1 MRAQAL
7 ETYERR
13 EGSSPTLDATGF
25 VGLAMSP
32 LRFVGGALARH
43 LAKPRPGQ
51 SRLATSPPELLA
63 AALQPGDV
71 LLVEGTSRFS
81 SAIKYLTQS
90 TWSHTSLYLGDRVD
104 PFELG
109 DDARVLV
116 DADIVEGVRLI
127 PLKEFSGLHTR
138 ICRPVGLGEQ
148 DVSTLIAFMLD
159 RVGNTYDL
167 KNVFDLARYFV
178 RRPPVPGAMRRRA
191 LAMGSGEPTRGI
203 CSTLIAQAFG
213 SIRYPILPE
222 VEMLDA
228 SAPGAKQARAEILHI
243 RHHSLYAPR
252 DFDVSPFF
260 RIVKPRIEHG
270 FEFRSLNWADPA
282 AATD

>member
-1 MRAQAL
+1 
-7 ETYERR
+7 
-13 EGSSPTLDATGF
+13 
-25 VGLAMSP
+25 MSP
-32 LRFVGGALARH
+32 LRYLGGALARH

-51 SRLATSPPELLA
+51 SRLATSRPDLLA

-90 TWSHTSLYLGDRVD
+90 TWSHTSLYLGERVD
-104 PFELG
+104 SFEQG
-109 DDARVLV
+109 EDARVLV
-116 DADIVEGVRLI
+116 DADIVQGVRLI

-138 ICRPVGLGEQ
+138 ICRPIGLGPQE
-148 DVSTLIAFMLD
+148 VEALLGFMLE

-167 KNVFDLARYFV
+167 KNVFDLARFFI
-178 RRPPVPGAMRRRA
+178 RRPPLPGTMRRRA
-191 LAMGSGEPTRGI
+191 LALGSGEPTRGI

-222 VEMLDA
+222 VEMIDA
-228 SAPGAKQARAEILHI
+228 AAPGADKARAEILHI

-270 FEFRSLNWADPA
+270 FEFRSLTWADQ
-282 AATD
+282 ATTAD

>member
-1 MRAQAL
+1 
-7 ETYERR
+7 
-13 EGSSPTLDATGF
+13 
-25 VGLAMSP
+25 MSP
-32 LRFVGGALARH
+32 LRFFGGVMARH

-51 SRLATSPPELLA
+51 SSLATSPAELLW

-90 TWSHTSLYLGDRVD
+90 TWSHTSLFIGDRVD
-104 PFELG
+104 SFERG
-109 DDARVLV
+109 EEARVLV

-138 ICRPVGLGEQ
+138 ICRPVGLSGD
-148 DVSTLIAFMLD
+148 DVRGLIDFMLD
-159 RVGNTYDL
+159 RVGNQYDL
-167 KNVFDLARYFV
+167 KNVLDLARFLV
-178 RRPPVPGAMRRRA
+178 RRPPVPGSMRRRVLA
-191 LAMGSGEPTRGI
+191 LGSGEPTRAI
-203 CSTLIAQAFG
+203 CSTLIAEAYG

-228 SAPGAKQARAEILHI
+228 STPGASKAREEIMHI

-260 RIVKPRIEHG
+260 RVVKPRIESG
-270 FEFRSLNWADPA
+270 FEFRSLNWAAEPA
-282 AATD
+282 PVQSCETDADNL